1 LQQVMDEQNISGE
14 ALERTKEQRDRDIVK
29 VKFESYCEQKEEKR
43 RKKAES
49 KASKG
54 RKWMH

>member
-1 LQQVMDEQNISGE
+1 MDEQNISGE